1 MCQKYKLSGHT
12 WLNEFVTPILF
23 LFKLRK
29 ILGSESIVRVD
40 KVELK
45 SNLVL
50 SKVGLSKAVGIFDNY
65 ENVQYFCWFSNLV
78 FAQAKLH
85 T

>member
-1 MCQKYKLSGHT
+1 MCQKYKLSGHI

-65 ENVQYFCWFSNLV
+65 ENVQYFC
-78 FAQAKLH
+78 
-85 T
+85 